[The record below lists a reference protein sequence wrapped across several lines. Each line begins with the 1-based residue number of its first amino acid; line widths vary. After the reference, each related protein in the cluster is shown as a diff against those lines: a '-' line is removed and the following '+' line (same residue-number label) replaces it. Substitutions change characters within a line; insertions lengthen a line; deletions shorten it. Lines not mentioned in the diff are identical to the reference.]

1 MRDCGNKTRKA
12 INELWTTMDKGI
24 FIVLGTTGKFVWNIA
39 LSCSTE
45 HQETRTFTRQPSPSI
60 RHYILTLGLAQGG

>member
-1 MRDCGNKTRKA
+1 
-12 INELWTTMDKGI
+12 MDKGI